1 MNKEETHSPS
11 EWVSHFKDIS
21 FNEFL
26 VELFIITPGENG
38 TTRISSIAKYGF
50 ILFIIYFIDVL

>member
-26 VELFIITPGENG
+26 VELFILV
-38 TTRISSIAKYGF
+38 GF

>member
-1 MNKEETHSPS
+1 MNKEETNSPS
-11 EWVSHFKDIS
+11 ELVSHFKDIS

-38 TTRISSIAKYGF
+38 QQEYLQLLNTD
-50 ILFIIYFIDVL
+50 LFYL